1 MCRLTVTVVPSGG
14 DFASKSVEMLYPLLQ
29 HCRVCGELVH
39 APSGTG
45 EAEDA
50 CRSTRTRVG
59 GSACG
64 RASATTATA
73 DHKVNGVNN
82 IVYNAVGWPNNET
95 IALYICRLE
104 KCDQASE
111 WWSSLGTIRHNREKV
126 GRKQRFIMI

>member
-29 HCRVCGELVH
+29 HCRVFGELVH

-50 CRSTRTRVG
+50 CLSTRTRVG

-64 RASATTATA
+64 RASAITAMA
-73 DHKVNGVNN
+73 DHKVTEVNN
-82 IVYNAVGWPNNET
+82 
-95 IALYICRLE
+95 
-104 KCDQASE
+104 
-111 WWSSLGTIRHNREKV
+111 
-126 GRKQRFIMI
+126 MM